1 MPGLLRW
8 FLRLAP
14 TNPVAVR
21 LVQNGST
28 RTRHLYIRTAY
39 LATLIGVLLWSLL
52 AQSSAGALSYR
63 DLAAAGAESF
73 AYTAYLQIGLICIL
87 APLFM
92 AGAIAQEANPR
103 TWDILLTTPLS
114 AAQIVLGNL
123 FGRLFFILALL
134 ISSLPLFAITQY
146 FGGVPGSTILKS
158 YAVAACAALLVGA
171 IAISM
176 SVSRLA
182 GRRAVFVF
190 YIAVISY
197 LAVTW
202 AIDQALRAG
211 GVTVMTPLNPFL
223 AQESLLSPASYPTPD
238 ATELAT
244 MGPISRLWFGSPVAA
259 WCLWSSLLSVVLMAA
274 GASVVRAIAAEGG
287 SPWRKPLS
295 RLELRSRARGLRS
308 VWKNPVAWREALS
321 RASTLPKRAAK
332 WAFLAVGL
340 IWGVM
345 TLWLHQNG
353 VFSSSTLRFV
363 LLATLWT
370 EIAVI
375 CLIAMNMA
383 ATSVSREREDGTL
396 DLLLTTPITPQ
407 AYLGGKLRGI
417 ISFLLPLLLVPVLT
431 YALAAIHVLTGGFG
445 AEGGVMV
452 RDIVGTTPINTP
464 IVLPWGAVVLPVA
477 VAPFLAFCV
486 MVGLQWSVKSKGAI
500 GSAVATVGV
509 VVAIGGVLG
518 LCGAAAGP
526 EIPFVGPVLAT
537 LNPATTIYSLC
548 EPARGAAETLA
559 GGGAGTGGVGN
570 VSLALLVG
578 AGVTLVVYGVIVWAM
593 LTSMTRSFDMTV
605 RRLAGTR

>member
-1 MPGLLRW
+1 MPALLRW
-8 FLRLAP
+8 FLRLGP

-28 RTRHLYIRTAY
+28 RTRHLYIRTGY

-73 AYTAYLQIGLICIL
+73 AYTAYLQIGLICVL

-171 IAISM
+171 IAIAM

-202 AIDQALRAG
+202 AIDQGIRAG

-223 AQESLLSPASYPTPD
+223 AQESLLNPSSYPTPD
-238 ATELAT
+238 PTELVE
-244 MGPISRLWFGSPVAA
+244 MGSLSRLWYGSPVLA
-259 WCLWSSLLSVVLMAA
+259 WCLWSSLLSVALMGA

-287 SPWRKPLS
+287 APWRKSLS
-295 RLELRSRARGLRS
+295 RFELRQRARGLRS
-308 VWKNPVAWREALS
+308 VWKNPVAWREAAA
-321 RASTLPKRAAK
+321 RATTLPKRAAR
-332 WAFLAVGL
+332 WSFVALGVVWGL
-340 IWGVM
+340 VI
-345 TLWLHQNG
+345 LWLHFKGTING
-353 VFSSSTLRFV
+353 STLRFM

-370 EIAVI
+370 ELAVI
-375 CLIAMNMA
+375 SLIAMNMA

-396 DLLLTTPITPQ
+396 DLLLTTPITPK

-417 ISFLLPLLLVPVLT
+417 ISFLVPLAMAPLLTGAFAAV
-431 YALAAIHVLTGGFG
+431 YILANGFG
-445 AEGGVMV
+445 AAGGVTV
-452 RDIVGTTPINTP
+452 PDVVGTTPINTP
-464 IVLPWGAVVLPVA
+464 IMLPAGALVLPLVF
-477 VAPFLAFCV
+477 APFLAFCV

-509 VVAIGGVLG
+509 VGAIAGVLG

-526 EIPFVGPVLAT
+526 SIPFLGPMLTT
-537 LNPATTIYSLC
+537 LNPATAIYAMC
-548 EPARGAAETLA
+548 DPARGASETLS
-559 GGGAGTGGVGN
+559 GVGGQQD
-570 VSLALLVG
+570 VTLALLTG
-578 AGVTLVVYGVIVWAM
+578 AGASAVVYGVVVWAI
-593 LTSMTRSFDMTV
+593 LTSMVRSFDMTV